1 MKKLRWGVIGAGG
14 IADRRTIPGMML
26 ANNAELIAVMEINME
41 LAEKSRAKWGCK
53 RAYDSE
59 AALLA
64 DPEIDAVYIA
74 SPVVL
79 HAKQAMMAADAG
91 KHILIEK
98 PLAMTSEEGQKVV
111 DYCESKGV
119 KIAAGLMMRF
129 GAYVM
134 AMKQAI
140 ADGKIGRPVSGF
152 SQFTCWYPDMPGNW
166 RQSKKNGG
174 GGAMMDMGVHCI
186 DLMQYVTGS
195 KVKQVAAF
203 HDTLT
208 FHYEVEDTSTV
219 LMRLENGCECVVQS
233 NFNIPDEASKW
244 RLEFFGDQGHLVG
257 ENIIGQIDGG
267 TLDAMFCGEV
277 GGYDTYRYYD
287 GNTLLRSWICMPL
300 IVGLRERCEGT
311 VRALLSPELLT
322 DDGLL
327 TEQGGAT
334 FWDRSTLYA
343 LRGIYNAG
351 YADRATEMLHRYS
364 QRRLLGDHVP
374 YPIEAWPEGSQR
386 HLSAESGLYC
396 RIVTEGLFGI
406 RPAGLRSF
414 DLTPGMPSAWERM
427 SLRRIRAFD
436 ADFDISVGRE
446 VGGKLRITV
455 MQAGKKPKIYRAAP
469 GATIRVKLTD

>member
-174 GGAMMDMGVHCI
+174 GGALMDMGVHCI

-277 GGYDTYRYYD
+277 GGYDAQQDTKDVKGEQLDVEFGNMYTREIESFGNSILNNLPLEVPASDAVQVQRVMEAAYRSND
-287 GNTLLRSWICMPL
+287 NKC
-300 IVGLRERCEGT
+300 V
-311 VRALLSPELLT
+311 V
-322 DDGLL
+322 
-327 TEQGGAT
+327 
-334 FWDRSTLYA
+334 
-343 LRGIYNAG
+343 
-351 YADRATEMLHRYS
+351 
-364 QRRLLGDHVP
+364 
-374 YPIEAWPEGSQR
+374 
-386 HLSAESGLYC
+386 
-396 RIVTEGLFGI
+396 
-406 RPAGLRSF
+406 
-414 DLTPGMPSAWERM
+414 DL
-427 SLRRIRAFD
+427 
-436 ADFDISVGRE
+436 
-446 VGGKLRITV
+446 
-455 MQAGKKPKIYRAAP
+455 
-469 GATIRVKLTD
+469 

>member
-152 SQFTCWYPDMPGNW
+152 SQFTLLVSRYA
-166 RQSKKNGG
+166 RQ
-174 GGAMMDMGVHCI
+174 
-186 DLMQYVTGS
+186 L
-195 KVKQVAAF
+195 
-203 HDTLT
+203 
-208 FHYEVEDTSTV
+208 
-219 LMRLENGCECVVQS
+219 
-233 NFNIPDEASKW
+233 ASEQEK
-244 RLEFFGDQGHLVG
+244 RRRRRNDGHG
-257 ENIIGQIDGG
+257 
-267 TLDAMFCGEV
+267 
-277 GGYDTYRYYD
+277 
-287 GNTLLRSWICMPL
+287 
-300 IVGLRERCEGT
+300 
-311 VRALLSPELLT
+311 RAL
-322 DDGLL
+322 
-327 TEQGGAT
+327 
-334 FWDRSTLYA
+334 
-343 LRGIYNAG
+343 
-351 YADRATEMLHRYS
+351 HRPDAVCH
-364 QRRLLGDHVP
+364 RLKG
-374 YPIEAWPEGSQR
+374 
-386 HLSAESGLYC
+386 
-396 RIVTEGLFGI
+396 
-406 RPAGLRSF
+406 
-414 DLTPGMPSAWERM
+414 
-427 SLRRIRAFD
+427 
-436 ADFDISVGRE
+436 
-446 VGGKLRITV
+446 
-455 MQAGKKPKIYRAAP
+455 QAGCGVPRHADVP
-469 GATIRVKLTD
+469 L